1 MNNEYAIIA
10 DQLSKVYSIGNAK
23 SSSTD
28 EALQGDELWAL
39 KDVSFKVKKG
49 ESVGI
54 IGPNGSGKSTLL
66 KILASVTHPSSGDVF
81 INGRLASILDIGAG
95 FHPELSGRENVYL
108 NGQILGFTKDE
119 IKHKYNEIIAFSGI
133 ENFIEEPV
141 KKYSNGMYLRLA
153 FSIMAHLD
161 FDIYLFDE
169 VLAVGDAAFQ
179 HKVKEKIK
187 WMLNQDKTMLYV
199 SHSISEMDAMDRF
212 FLFDKGKLKD
222 SSYKKSLVKN
232 YFEESIESVS
242 NQEIV
247 ESNLTI
253 NDFVKF
259 NKSDEINIRQIKFF
273 QEDNPDYFVTNKE
286 FVLEIE
292 YEKLKD
298 SGTID
303 LLINILDQQQNVLMT
318 STSFIKNEFSNQ
330 ERMGVYIQKCIIPD
344 NIFFPQTYWI
354 NLNFVRNANEL
365 IPKNIASENIND
377 VYKNDEVERALS
389 LDHIIAFKTVFHK
402 NNKKIDISNLNL
414 RGQLLAGFNWLPL
427 TKKS

>member
-119 IKHKYNEIIAFSGI
+119 VKHRYNEIIAFSGI

-222 SSYKKSLVKN
+222 TSYKKSLVKN

-330 ERMGVYIQKCIIPD
+330 EKKGVYIQRCIIPD
-344 NIFFPQTYWI
+344 NIFFPQTYWL
-354 NLNFVRNANEL
+354 NLSFVRNANEL
-365 IPKNIASENIND
+365 IPKNIASESIND

-427 TKKS
+427 TKKP